1 MTKVQNP
8 DIRICAAEQ
17 LIYPSMILIAGIGGE
32 ANSTGKVGHRTK
44 ILQPPLT
51 APIQTLP
58 SPHDPYNVRHMAK
71 PPIVPS

>member
-32 ANSTGKVGHRTK
+32 ANSTGKMGHRAK
-44 ILQPPLT
+44 ILRQPLT
-51 APIQTLP
+51 SPIQTLP
-58 SPHDPYNVRHMAK
+58 LPHDPYKVWHMAK
-71 PPIVPS
+71 SPIVPP